1 MDSEPVDETF
11 PPTGGRLSGLFALAI
26 GALLVVLGLVDGVS
40 LVMVGFGLLFAA
52 LAWTS
57 LLRPR
62 VSIESEHLVLRGMV
76 DTTRVPLAAVEEVVV
91 RQVLAVRAG
100 DKRFTSPAI
109 GRSRRQLTKEGL
121 RGATDG
127 DAGATSEPV
136 FGVFVQDRIR
146 QRAKEARDR
155 AGIKNASAEQDAL
168 AAQVRR
174 EPAVPEIVALVGSLV
189 FLVVAFAL

>member
-40 LVMVGFGLLFAA
+40 LVSVGFGLLFAA

-62 VSIESEHLVLRGMV
+62 VAIESDHLVLRNMV
-76 DTTRVPLAAVEEVVV
+76 NTVRVPLAAVEEVVV

-100 DKRFTSPAI
+100 DKRYTSPAI
-109 GRSRRQLTKEGL
+109 GRTRRQLTKEGL
-121 RGATDG
+121 RGAASN
-127 DAGATSEPV
+127 DAGSAEPA

-155 AGIKNASAEQDAL
+155 AGITLASAEQDAL
-168 AAQVRR
+168 AERVRR
-174 EPAVPEIVALVGSLV
+174 EPAVPEILMLAGSAV

>member
-40 LVMVGFGLLFAA
+40 LVSVGFGLLFAA

-62 VSIESEHLVLRGMV
+62 VAIESDHLVLRNMV
-76 DTTRVPLAAVEEVVV
+76 NTVRVPLAAVEEVVV

-100 DKRFTSPAI
+100 DKRYTSPAI
-109 GRSRRQLTKEGL
+109 GRTRRQLTKEGL
-121 RGATDG
+121 RGAASN
-127 DAGATSEPV
+127 DAGSAEPV

-155 AGIKNASAEQDAL
+155 AGITLASAEQDAL
-168 AAQVRR
+168 AERVRR
-174 EPAVPEIVALVGSLV
+174 EPAVPEILMLAGSAV